1 MFSFKQV
8 SAARCWDLPDFLS
21 DAKKSVDCETKTI
34 KTINPKAL
42 TDINLNQVT
51 SMFDIKFNCLA
62 NDQVICDK
70 VLKTYNKAG
79 EIISSTLTLNTP
91 ITINATFGDLCG
103 PTCGTGGIGP
113 LGAAGPAR
121 LIEMEDDDGL
131 IRLYPQALIKQFQ
144 LKKAPEFSEFD
155 INAGFNL
162 RANFWFD
169 GDPQILPNQTD
180 LILVV
185 VHEMIHGLGFANS
198 WRYPF
203 SLNSNVRIDFITPI
217 ILADESSDKIT
228 FEGFQELAFD
238 RYLVFLP
245 SGKPLTSITTELNKF
260 GGGKGAKFSSADEF
274 LNKWFQSEQYELAK
288 SVYVAATT
296 PLGIGF
302 LPRGFSDLNNAI
314 PLETSIKYKVG
325 SSIGHLD
332 STTFNNT
339 ADFLM
344 KYVAIRGVTHQNVSQ
359 INGNHS
365 EIIGPATKSI
375 LESLGFSSENNL
387 NPYRPKIVES
397 NDASK
402 IIKLVTSLT
411 LTLFSCIIILIL

>member
-1 MFSFKQV
+1 MFSFRQV

-21 DAKKSVDCETKTI
+21 DAKILANCETKI
-34 KTINPKAL
+34 INPKSL
-42 TDINLNQVT
+42 TGINLNQVA
-51 SMFDIKFNCLA
+51 SMFDIKFTCLS
-62 NDQVICDK
+62 NDQVLCDK
-70 VLKTYNKAG
+70 VLNSYNKAG
-79 EIISSTLTLNTP
+79 EIISSTWKLNTP

-103 PTCGTGGIGP
+103 PTCGTSEIGP
-113 LGAAGPAR
+113 IGAAGPAR
-121 LIEMEDDDGL
+121 LIEMKDDDGL

-155 INAGFNL
+155 INAGFSS

-169 GDPQILPNQTD
+169 GDPQISPNQTD
-180 LILVV
+180 LVLVV

-203 SLNSNVRIDFITPI
+203 EMNPNTQIDFLTPI
-217 ILADESSDKIT
+217 LLTEEVNGKII

-260 GGGKGAKFSSADEF
+260 AGKGTKFSSVDAF
-274 LNKWFQSEQYELAK
+274 LNKWLNSVQYELAK
-288 SVYVAATT
+288 SVYIAATT

-302 LPRGFSDLNNAI
+302 LPRGLSDLNYAI
-314 PLETSIKYKVG
+314 PLETSIKYRVG

-332 STTFNNT
+332 SSTYNNT

-344 KYVAIRGVTHQNVSQ
+344 KFVATKGATYENLTI

-365 EIIGPATKSI
+365 EIIGPATRSI
-375 LESLGFSSENNL
+375 LESLGYSSDNNL
-387 NPYRPKIVES
+387 DPYRPKVAES
-397 NDASK
+397 NDAPK
-402 IIKLVTSLT
+402 KVNLLTSLT
-411 LTLFSCIIILIL
+411 LIFFSCIIILIF